1 MSNLNN
7 TKSNKIVDGVKK
19 KLNVVF
25 MGGVGEIGK
34 NMTLFEYG
42 KSVVVLDCGLSFP
55 TSDMPGI
62 DVVIPDFGY
71 LKTKKE
77 QIKGL
82 ILTHGHEDHIGAV
95 SFFLK
100 EFPKVP
106 VFGTKLTLGLLQHKL
121 IEHGITSATLKE
133 VTDRSMCQLGDFS
146 AEFINVTHSVA
157 GSLAVCLSCGAG
169 KILHTGDFKIDY
181 TPIGSETMNLGRF
194 AELGKQGVL
203 LLMADSTNVDHEGY
217 TLSESVVADT
227 MNKIFAE
234 NKGRRL
240 IVATFASNIDRLGMI
255 IDLAIKHKRKIA
267 ISGKSMAN
275 AIETA
280 ERIGYMTVDRAQFVD
295 INRVEGIDDGKL
307 CILATGTQ
315 GEPMSSL
322 TRMASGEF
330 NKVQIGEND
339 TIVLS
344 SSQIPGNERD
354 VYNVINNLYRLGA
367 KVIYNRLEAIHSS
380 GHACREELKLIQS
393 LVKPKY
399 FIPVHGEYRHLKM
412 HSQLAEEMGVKKKNI
427 VLAEVGDCVTI
438 DGNGIK
444 IKGKVE
450 AGAVL
455 VDGLGIGDI
464 SDFVLKDR
472 LTLSEDGILIIAVGI
487 GKETRTIVSG
497 PELISRGCFTLGDES
512 ATQMQDEIK
521 SMVREQLKATPLL
534 QSSIPA
540 LKQALQ
546 KLVRKYVKTNLKR
559 YPMILPIILE
569 M

>member
-1 MSNLNN
+1 MS
-7 TKSNKIVDGVKK
+7 KSNKNNNSASVGKK

-71 LKTKKE
+71 LKTKRE

-133 VTDRSMCQLGDFS
+133 VSDRTICQLGDFS

-157 GSLAVCLSCGAG
+157 GSLAVCLTCGAG

-181 TPIGSETMNLGRF
+181 TPIGPETMNLGRF

-217 TLSESVVADT
+217 TLSESVVAET
-227 MNKIFAE
+227 MNKVFAE

-255 IDLAIKHKRKIA
+255 VDLAIKHKRKIA
-267 ISGKSMAN
+267 VSGKSMAN
-275 AIETA
+275 ALETA
-280 ERIGYMTVDRAQFVD
+280 ERIGYLALDRAQFID
-295 INRVEGIDDGKL
+295 INRVEDFDDGKI

-330 NKVQIGEND
+330 NKVQVGEND

-367 KVIYNRLEAIHSS
+367 NVIYNKLEAIHSS
-380 GHACREELKLIQS
+380 GHACQEELKLIQS

-412 HSQLAEEMGVKKKNI
+412 HAQLAEEMGVRKKNI
-427 VLAEVGDCVTI
+427 VLPEVGDSVTI
-438 DGNGIK
+438 DGSGIK
-444 IKGKVE
+444 VKAKVE

-472 LTLSEDGILIIAVGI
+472 LTMSEDGILIIAVGV
-487 GKETRTIVSG
+487 GKETRAILSG
-497 PELISRGCFTLGDES
+497 PELISRGCFTMGDES
-512 ATQMQDEIK
+512 AVQMQEEIK
-521 SMVREQLKATPLL
+521 ALVRQQLDATPLL

-540 LKQALQ
+540 LKQSLQ
-546 KLVRKYVKTNLKR
+546 KLVRKYVKANLKR
-559 YPMILPIILE
+559 YPLILPIILE